1 MTSVGR
7 PSMAEGDEGATMRIL
22 IATRNPHKLE
32 EIRELVGDLP
42 YEFLSL
48 TDEGVAERD
57 EEEGIEI
64 HDTFAAN
71 SAAKARYFHERTGS
85 PTVADDSGLCVD
97 VLDGRPGV
105 HTRRFAPDEL
115 AERYGRDEAN
125 NRHLLRLLEGT
136 PERERGAE
144 FRCVVAVETDEESF
158 IVRGKVRGR
167 IALEPAGRGGFGYDP
182 VFLLP
187 DRGKT
192 FAELPARVKQERS
205 HRAEA
210 IQKLRPWLTV
220 RAEQGG

>member
-1 MTSVGR
+1 
-7 PSMAEGDEGATMRIL
+7 MRIL

-42 YEFLSL
+42 HEFLSL
-48 TDEGVAERD
+48 TEAGVEEREEERD
-57 EEEGIEI
+57 IEV
-64 HDTFAAN
+64 HDSFVGNA
-71 SAAKARYFHERTGS
+71 AAKARYYHERTGL

-97 VLDGRPGV
+97 ALDGRPGV
-105 HTRRFAPDEL
+105 HTKRFAPERL
-115 AERYGRDEAN
+115 AEEHGRDEAN

-144 FRCVVAVETDEESF
+144 YRCVVAVETEDDSF
-158 IVRGKVRGR
+158 VVRGKVRGR
-167 IALEPAGRGGFGYDP
+167 IALEPAGTGGFGYDP

-192 FAELPARVKQERS
+192 FGQLPARVKQERS

-210 IQKLRPWLTV
+210 IRKLRPWLEAK
-220 RAEQGG
+220 AELGD